1 MIGDKLTYHSTYK
14 NITDLVISELE
25 GTINNRICIAVGG
38 ESGCGKTS
46 LTYALLKD
54 IEDATNLRGFI
65 FHADDYFILPPK
77 TNHNNRLDDIA
88 NVGVHEVQLE
98 LLDSQINQFKTGE
111 AKLKKPLVIYDENVI
126 LEEFVNSLDYD
137 FCLVEGT
144 YVMLLQNPDYKVF
157 MDINYNDTRALRI
170 QRARDVID
178 DFAEEVL
185 EIEHQIV
192 KKHKDLANI
201 SMNKTFQITK
211 LKSENE

>member
-14 NITDLVISELE
+14 HITSLVINELKDKL
-25 GTINNRICIAVGG
+25 NKRICIAVGG

-46 LTYALLKD
+46 LTYAFLKD
-54 IEDATNLRGFI
+54 IEEATNLRGYI

-77 TNHNNRLDDIA
+77 TNHNNRIDAIA

-98 LLDSQINQFKTGE
+98 LLDSHISEFKNSET
-111 AKLKKPLVIYDENVI
+111 KLKKPLVIYDENVI

-170 QRARDVID
+170 QRARDIID

-192 KKHKDLANI
+192 KKHKDLATI
-201 SMNKTFQITK
+201 SMNKAFQITK
-211 LKSENE
+211 LKSEND